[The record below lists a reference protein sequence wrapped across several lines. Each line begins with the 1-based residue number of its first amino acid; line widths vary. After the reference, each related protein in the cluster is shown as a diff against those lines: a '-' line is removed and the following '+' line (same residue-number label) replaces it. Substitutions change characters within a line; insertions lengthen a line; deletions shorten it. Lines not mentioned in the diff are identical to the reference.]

1 MLRNKLKILS
11 LDPGTKHLG
20 FAVFEDT
27 ELVDYGVKSIRQ
39 GSKSSI
45 LQHIDAITNRWIKT
59 LDPDYLVLEKNV
71 FSQIQ
76 YNLRLI
82 MVVRRIQKIAEKHG
96 VRHYEYGP
104 RTIRKEVCNDGNAN
118 KRRVSEVLITYFP
131 ELIAYI
137 KSDKAWVIRYYQNM
151 FDAVAVGLT
160 FIKRHL
166 NHTQPIRLKSV
177 RERLGE

>member
-1 MLRNKLKILS
+1 MLKSKIKILAI
-11 LDPGTKHLG
+11 DPGTKHMG

-27 ELVDYGVKSIRQ
+27 ELVDYGIKTIRQ
-39 GSKSSI
+39 GSKNSI
-45 LQHIDAITNRWIKT
+45 LQHIDEITKRWIKI
-59 LDPDYLVLEKNV
+59 LNPDYLVLEKNV

-76 YNLRLI
+76 YNLRLM
-82 MVVRRIQKIAEKHG
+82 MVIRRIQKIAEKHG
-96 VRHYEYGP
+96 IRHYEYDP
-104 RTIRKEVCNDGNAN
+104 RTIRKEICNDGNAN

-160 FIKRHL
+160 FIKQHI
-166 NHTQPIRLKSV
+166 NHALWIR
-177 RERLGE
+177 

>member
-1 MLRNKLKILS
+1 MLKNRRKILS

-45 LQHIDAITNRWIKT
+45 LQHIGDITNRWIKT

-76 YNLRLI
+76 YNLRLT
-82 MVVRRIQKIAEKHG
+82 MVIGQIKNIAEKNG
-96 VRHYEYGP
+96 IRHYEYDP
-104 RTIRKEVCNDGNAN
+104 RAVRKEICSDGNAT
-118 KRRVSEVLITYFP
+118 KKRVSEVLITYFP
-131 ELIAYI
+131 ELIVFM
-137 KSDKAWVIRYYQNM
+137 KSDKVWVIKYYQNM
-151 FDAVAVGLT
+151 FDAVAVGMT
-160 FIKRHL
+160 FIKQ
-166 NHTQPIRLKSV
+166 HTNSAQSTRKLSW
-177 RERLGE
+177 RR

>member
-1 MLRNKLKILS
+1 MLKNRRKILS

-45 LQHIDAITNRWIKT
+45 LQHIGDITNRWIKT

-76 YNLRLI
+76 YNLRLT
-82 MVVRRIQKIAEKHG
+82 MVIERIKNIAEKNG
-96 VRHYEYGP
+96 IRHYEYDP
-104 RTIRKEVCNDGNAN
+104 RAVRKKICSDGNAT
-118 KRRVSEVLITYFP
+118 KKRVSEVLITYFP
-131 ELIAYI
+131 ELIVFM
-137 KSDKAWVIRYYQNM
+137 KSDKAWVIKYNQNM
-151 FDAVAVGLT
+151 FDAVAVGMT
-160 FIKRHL
+160 FIKQ
-166 NHTQPIRLKSV
+166 HTSSTQSIRKLPW
-177 RERLGE
+177 RR